1 MAGNRRGALA
11 GGAWILSIA
20 VHGGLAAVAALVVV
34 GPLASA
40 PRRAP
45 IADASYTVTIRS
57 SGDDA
62 TVPDPP
68 RGDPRAFASAQPDP
82 ATFDDTIA
90 NFPDLKLS
98 PLPLDAREGSVRKPG
113 DPDRTR
119 PGEGRARL
127 GTVTAS
133 GTGGGGG
140 RGTGAETGPGSGS
153 RTGQGAA
160 GTGAVAIKSPPP
172 EYPEGARRRN
182 IEGAV
187 TIKLYVAD
195 DGSVSDLKVAES
207 SGNGELDEAALAAV
221 RKWKYRPLSPG
232 AGMAVAVRFVFRLE

>member
-1 MAGNRRGALA
+1 MTGNRRAAVA
-11 GGAWILSIA
+11 GGAWALSIA
-20 VHGGLAAVAALVVV
+20 LHGGLAVVAALIVI
-34 GPLASA
+34 GPLASG
-40 PRRAP
+40 PHRAA
-45 IADASYTVTIRS
+45 IGDAAYSVTLRTS
-57 SGDDA
+57 DQAA
-62 TVPDPP
+62 TIPEPP
-68 RGDPRAFASAQPDP
+68 RGDPRAFGAAEPDS
-82 ATFDDTIA
+82 ATFDDSIA

-98 PLPLDAREGSVRKPG
+98 PLPLDARAGPVQNPG
-113 DPDRTR
+113 DADRSR

-127 GTVTAS
+127 GTVTTE

-140 RGTGAETGPGSGS
+140 RGTGTEAGTGSGS
-153 RTGQGAA
+153 RTGKGAA
-160 GTGAVAIKSPPP
+160 GTAAVAIKSPPP

-195 DGSVSDLKVAES
+195 DGSVWDLKVAES